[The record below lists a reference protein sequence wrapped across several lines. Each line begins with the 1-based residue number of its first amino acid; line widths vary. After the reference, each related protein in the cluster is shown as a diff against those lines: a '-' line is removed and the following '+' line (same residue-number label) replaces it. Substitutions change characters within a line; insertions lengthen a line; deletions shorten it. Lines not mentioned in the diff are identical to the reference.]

1 MHLKDKYCIISA
13 TRLIEFLESQWKLQA
28 LEFAGVDNWEGYG
41 INFED
46 YIKDYCEKFG
56 CSYEEDMSFLDIA
69 EHWVE
74 TRADFMEDY

>member
-1 MHLKDKYCIISA
+1 MHLKNKYCIISA
-13 TRLIEFLESQWKLQA
+13 TRLIQLLESKWKLQA

-46 YIKDYCEKFG
+46 YIEDYCEKFG

-74 TRADFMEDY
+74 TRATFMEDY

>member
-1 MHLKDKYCIISA
+1 MHLKDKYCTIKAKVFSELLA
-13 TRLIEFLESQWKLQA
+13 SKWKLEA

-46 YIKDYCEKFG
+46 YIKDYCKVFG
-56 CSYEEDMSFLDIA
+56 CPYEEDMSFLDIA

-74 TRADFMEDY
+74 TRVTFMEDY